1 MNIKSAQYGKSLD
14 NPSVNVCINIV
25 IDEDEKWSVPID
37 PNNRHYAA
45 VLEWAKE
52 DSNEITEAD

>member
-37 PNNRHYAA
+37 SANRHYAA
-45 VLEWAKE
+45 ILEWAKK
-52 DSNEITEAD
+52 DSNEIAAAD

>member
-25 IDEDEKWSVPID
+25 IGEDEKWSVPINPD
-37 PNNRHYAA
+37 NSHYQSLMKWVADGNTI
-45 VLEWAKE
+45 E
-52 DSNEITEAD
+52 EAD